1 MILHVVLYQPRES
14 ASTEERT
21 ALTRALDS
29 ACREISTIQQVR
41 VGKTV
46 DLNVG
51 YEHRS
56 ISQQFDYVAVFEFR
70 DVIDMK
76 AYMVHDHHKNLAEMF
91 WNVCD
96 RTMIMDVEAMDPLAD
111 GEPVEKLV
119 K

>member
-1 MILHVVLYQPRES
+1 MILHVVLYQPRGS
-14 ASTEERT
+14 ATTEERT

-51 YEHRS
+51 YESRS
-56 ISQQFDYVAVFEFR
+56 IGQQFDYAAIFEFR
-70 DVIDMK
+70 DVIDMR
-76 AYMVHDHHKNLAEMF
+76 AYLGHDHHKNLAEMF
-91 WNVCD
+91 WKVCD
-96 RTMIMDVEAMDPLAD
+96 RTMIIDVDAMDPLAA
-111 GEPVEKLV
+111 GEPIDKLV